1 MPIALIIEDDSD
13 AGETLAS
20 LLEERGWTTLHT
32 LTGEEGLTV
41 ARSVNP
47 DMIFLDVMLPDVEGY
62 KICEQLKIDRRT
74 NPIPIIMVTALS
86 GPESRAQGL
95 RVGADAYVA
104 KPYSPQQLD
113 EAISHG
119 RQHREAIQ
127 AKKIDVA
134 IKFDLASQQENLH
147 AVNELFGMLLRNSN
161 LDEHQAS
168 QLRTA
173 MLEAGQNAIEWG
185 NKHDI
190 TKSVTI
196 RAEVGNGRIQI
207 DVEDEGEGFN
217 PRQIPHAS
225 GSADDPGAHFAV
237 REMLGLREGGF
248 GLQIVRGMMD
258 EVRYNDRGNHVT
270 MIKYLPTEEIK
281 EE

>member
-1 MPIALIIEDDSD
+1 MPIALIIEDDPD

-41 ARSVNP
+41 ARSVDP
-47 DMIFLDVMLPDVEGY
+47 DMIFLDVMLPDIEGF

-74 NPIPIIMVTALS
+74 NPIPVVMVTALS
-86 GPESRAQGL
+86 APENRAQGL

-104 KPYSPQQLD
+104 KPYLPIQID
-113 EAISHG
+113 DAIAQG
-119 RQHREAIQ
+119 KLHRETIQ
-127 AKKIDVA
+127 SKKLDVA
-134 IKFDLASQQENLH
+134 IKFDLASQQENLQ
-147 AVNELFGMLLRNSN
+147 AVNELFGMVLRNTT

-185 NKHDI
+185 NKHDL
-190 TKSVTI
+190 TKIVSI
-196 RAEVGNGRIQI
+196 RAEVGDGRIQI

-225 GSADDPGAHFAV
+225 GNDDDPGAHFAV

-248 GLQIVRGMMD
+248 GLQILRGMMD
-258 EVRYNDRGNHVT
+258 EVHYNDRGNRVT
-270 MIKYLPTEEIK
+270 MIKYLPPHAPRAK
-281 EE
+281 

>member
-1 MPIALIIEDDSD
+1 MPIALIIEDDPD
-13 AGETLAS
+13 AGDTLAS

-32 LTGEEGLTV
+32 LTGEEGLNV
-41 ARSVNP
+41 ARSVAP
-47 DMIFLDVMLPDVEGY
+47 DMIFLDIMLPDIEGF
-62 KICEQLKIDRRT
+62 KICEQLKLDRRT
-74 NPIPIIMVTALS
+74 NPIPVIMVTALS
-86 GPESRAQGL
+86 APENCARGL

-104 KPYSPQQLD
+104 KPYLPSQIDDAIAQGKQPREIIQSKKLD
-113 EAISHG
+113 
-119 RQHREAIQ
+119 
-127 AKKIDVA
+127 VC
-134 IKFDLASQQENLH
+134 IKFNLASQQENLQ
-147 AVNELFGMLLRNSN
+147 AVNEIFGMLLRNTR

-190 TKSVTI
+190 TKSVSI
-196 RAEVGNGRIQI
+196 RAEVSDDRIQI

-225 GSADDPGAHFAV
+225 GNTDDPTAHFAV

-258 EVRYNDRGNHVT
+258 EVRYNERGNRVT
-270 MIKYLPTEEIK
+270 MIKYINPPPSSAE
-281 EE
+281 